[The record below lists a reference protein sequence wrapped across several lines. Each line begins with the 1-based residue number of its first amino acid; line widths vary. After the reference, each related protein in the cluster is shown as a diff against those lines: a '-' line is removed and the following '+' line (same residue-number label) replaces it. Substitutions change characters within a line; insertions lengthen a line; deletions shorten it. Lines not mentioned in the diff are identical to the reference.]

1 MTDPSADLFG
11 ISRRVAVE
19 PSDTGLQLRVVSRI
33 SSATSAA
40 ELWRSVTDPD
50 RLRRWF
56 LPVTGELRVGGAF
69 QAVGNAAGTILRCDP
84 AESPESPD
92 AAWLLRLTWGDESS
106 VVEVTLVPDAAG
118 QTSLELAH
126 SYPLSLAGNGTG
138 AFYVGPGWDFAL
150 NALRAFHA
158 DTPLIGL
165 GTAQEQVFNRQSLLA
180 WALVVEA
187 SGTATPEEVAVGV
200 TETLPQWAPDLA

>member
-1 MTDPSADLFG
+1 
-11 ISRRVAVE
+11 
-19 PSDTGLQLRVVSRI
+19 
-33 SSATSAA
+33 
-40 ELWRSVTDPD
+40 
-50 RLRRWF
+50 
-56 LPVTGELRVGGAF
+56 
-69 QAVGNAAGTILRCDP
+69 
-84 AESPESPD
+84 
-92 AAWLLRLTWGDESS
+92 

-118 QTSLELAH
+118 HTAVELAH

-150 NALRAFHA
+150 GALRAFHSGA
-158 DTPLIGL
+158 PLIGL
-165 GTAQEQVFNRQSLLA
+165 GTPQEQAFNRQSLLA

>member
-1 MTDPSADLFG
+1 MTDPSTDLFG

-19 PSDTGLQLRVVSRI
+19 PSDTGLQLRVVARI
-33 SSATSAA
+33 TSAASAA
-40 ELWRSVTDPD
+40 ELWRSLTDPEQ
-50 RLRRWF
+50 LRRWF

-69 QAVGNAAGTILRCDP
+69 QAEGNASGTILRCEP
-84 AESPESPD
+84 A
-92 AAWLLRLTWGDESS
+92 AASGGVWLLRLTWGDESS

-118 QTSLELAH
+118 HTAVELAH

-150 NALRAFHA
+150 GALRAFHSGA
-158 DTPLIGL
+158 PLIGL
-165 GTAQEQVFNRQSLLA
+165 GTPQEQAFNRQSLLA